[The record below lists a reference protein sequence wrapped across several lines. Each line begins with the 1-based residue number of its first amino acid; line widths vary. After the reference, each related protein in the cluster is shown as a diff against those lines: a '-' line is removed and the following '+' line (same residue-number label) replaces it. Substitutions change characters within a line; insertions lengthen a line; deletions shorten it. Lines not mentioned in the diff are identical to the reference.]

1 MKLIRQFFKLIWYCS
16 LLIQILLVVAFFRF
30 YRQWDPA
37 PVQVHRKLDRAIR
50 ETVEQV
56 PRQLPKPEIAQRPV
70 LVLPLVN
77 DREELLTT
85 ALRKALDDDGNY
97 RTVDQSTLNKLLS
110 KLGVKKENVTDP
122 GEAIKL
128 AKAAEAEV
136 VLIGRVVTI
145 KKDEKQS
152 LVDFTVQAYQVSD
165 ASPLF
170 ETTQFTNAP
179 PEPVAGSSPQ
189 GQSAL
194 GWGLLLGLACF
205 VFFWPVLLVPLIGKI
220 LDQESNALMA
230 LLLVVA
236 IAIPVVVCWSVMLGD
251 AAGLMRI
258 LLFILSIVTA
268 GLWSIFVMNQVAVNR
283 RS

>member
-1 MKLIRQFFKLIWYCS
+1 MKLIRKFFKLIWYFC

-30 YRQWDPA
+30 YRQWDP

-56 PRQLPKPEIAQRPV
+56 PRQLSKPEIAQRPV

-77 DREELLTT
+77 DREERLTT
-85 ALRKALDDDGNY
+85 ALRKALNDDGNY
-97 RTVDQSTLNKLLS
+97 RTVDQSTLNKILT

-122 GEAIKL
+122 EEAIKL
-128 AKAAEAEV
+128 AQAAEAEV

-145 KKDEKQS
+145 KEEEKQS

-179 PEPVAGSSPQ
+179 PEPVAGSSPEAQ
-189 GQSAL
+189 PAL
-194 GWGLLLGLACF
+194 GVWLLLGLACF
-205 VFFWPVLLVPLIGKI
+205 VLFWPVLLVPLIGKI
-220 LDQESNALMA
+220 LDQESNALTA
-230 LLLVVA
+230 LLLIGV
-236 IAIPVVVCWSVMLGD
+236 IAVPVVVSWSVMLGD

-258 LLFILSIVTA
+258 LLLVLAIVIA
-268 GLWSIFVMNQVAVNR
+268 ALWSIFVMNEVAVNR

>member
-1 MKLIRQFFKLIWYCS
+1 MKLIRQFFKLIWYFS

-97 RTVDQSTLNKLLS
+97 RTVDQSTLNKLLT

-152 LVDFTVQAYQVSD
+152 LFDFTVQAYQVAD

-179 PEPVAGSSPQ
+179 PEPVAGSSAAAQPV
-189 GQSAL
+189 L
-194 GWGLLLGLACF
+194 GVRLILGLACF
-205 VFFWPVLLVPLIGKI
+205 VLFWPVLLVPLTGKV
-220 LDQESNALMA
+220 LDQESNLLTA
-230 LLLVVA
+230 LLLVGML
-236 IAIPVVVCWSVMLGD
+236 AIPVVVSWFVMLGD
-251 AAGLMRI
+251 AAGLIQI
-258 LLFILSIVTA
+258 LLFILVIVTA
-268 GLWSIFVMNQVAVNR
+268 GIWSIFVMNEVALSR

>member
-1 MKLIRQFFKLIWYCS
+1 MKLIRKFFKLIWYFC

-30 YRQWDPA
+30 YRQWDP
-37 PVQVHRKLDRAIR
+37 PVQGDPKLDRAIR

-56 PRQLPKPEIAQRPV
+56 PRQLPKPEIAQRPA

-77 DREELLTT
+77 DREERLTI

-97 RTVDQSTLNKLLS
+97 RTVDQSTLNKLLT

-122 GEAIKL
+122 EEAIKL
-128 AKAAEAEV
+128 AQAAEAEV

-145 KKDEKQS
+145 KKEEKQS
-152 LVDFTVQAYQVSD
+152 LVDFTVQAYQVAD

-179 PEPVAGSSPQ
+179 PEPVAGSSPEAQ
-189 GQSAL
+189 PPL
-194 GWGLLLGLACF
+194 GVWLLLGLACF
-205 VFFWPVLLVPLIGKI
+205 VLFWPVLLVPLIGKT

-230 LLLVVA
+230 LLLIGV
-236 IAIPVVVCWSVMLGD
+236 IAVPVVVSWSVVLGD

-258 LLFILSIVTA
+258 LLLVLTIVIA
-268 GLWSIFVMNQVAVNR
+268 ALWSIFVMNEVAVNR

>member
-1 MKLIRQFFKLIWYCS
+1 MKLIRQFFKLIWYLC
-16 LLIQILLVVAFFRF
+16 LLIQILLVVAYFRF
-30 YRQWDPA
+30 YRQWDPP

-110 KLGVKKENVTDP
+110 KLGIKKEHVTDP

-189 GQSAL
+189 GQPAL
-194 GWGLLLGLACF
+194 GVWLLLGLACF
-205 VFFWPVLLVPLIGKI
+205 VLFWPVLLVPLIGKI
-220 LDQESNALMA
+220 LDQESNALTA
-230 LLLVVA
+230 LLLIGV
-236 IAIPVVVCWSVMLGD
+236 IAVPVVVSWSVMLGG

-258 LLFILSIVTA
+258 LLFILVIVTA
-268 GLWSIFVMNQVAVNR
+268 GLWSTFVLNQVAAAHD
-283 RS
+283 S